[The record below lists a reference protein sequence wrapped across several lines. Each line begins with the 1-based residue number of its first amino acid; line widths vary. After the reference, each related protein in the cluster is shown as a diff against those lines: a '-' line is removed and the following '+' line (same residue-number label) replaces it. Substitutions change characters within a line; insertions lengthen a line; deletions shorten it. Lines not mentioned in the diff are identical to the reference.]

1 MHAWRAGPSATH
13 PALACT
19 RRHRAAAVPQRR
31 RHAGWLVAERL
42 RDARGARRAAMAE
55 KEEEINEQ
63 LEELRC
69 EAADCE
75 D

>member
-1 MHAWRAGPSATH
+1 MP
-13 PALACT
+13 L
-19 RRHRAAAVPQRR
+19 
-31 RHAGWLVAERL
+31 HAGSSL
-42 RDARGARRAAMAE
+42 RDCGNARGARRAAMAE

-75 D
+75 E